1 MRAASSIAQYRP
13 ASPSSVKCRNTSGGV
28 LTDADVDAGQLSEHL
43 EEPGSVAWV
52 DIVEPDADELT
63 LIADEL
69 ALHELA
75 VEDAIYASG
84 PSWTA
89 SPIMRSCSRTPFT
102 SSPDNGQV

>member
-1 MRAASSIAQYRP
+1 MPAASNVARYRQ
-13 ASPSSVKCRNTSGGV
+13 AMARTRCYINGI
-28 LTDADVDAGQLSEHL
+28 LTDADFDAGQLSEHL
-43 EEPGSVAWV
+43 EEPGSVVWV